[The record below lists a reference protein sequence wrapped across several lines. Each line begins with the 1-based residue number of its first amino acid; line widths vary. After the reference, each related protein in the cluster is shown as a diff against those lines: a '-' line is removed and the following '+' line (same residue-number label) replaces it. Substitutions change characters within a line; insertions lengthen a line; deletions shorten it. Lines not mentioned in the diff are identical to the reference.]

1 MNSFTFT
8 LVRSRGGTGGAEGDV
23 MFIPEYLENPLFILF
38 IANLDSSWLQHHH
51 HVWFNWRWNFLFSLF
66 ISFTFIH
73 GKYQNRTWNKQNSH
87 FHRYT
92 FRLSRTLFAHLH
104 FLSWLVALLF
114 YFFLPQ
120 LMDLTT
126 FSLSLPTTDWL
137 LRLLLYFYFPLPDGH
152 KLQIFIICEFYF
164 RIRSHTSTKINA
176 RGHFYTRFL
185 IPSTIYC
192 VAPPPD
198 KNNYAVI
205 LSVESWYFTNV
216 SLSGRSRGKSD
227 EYYRGE
233 CCKVSAWITIWYRSV
248 LSSVLSAAQEKERDT
263 SPARSHTYKVVTW
276 KSFSTSFRN

>member
-1 MNSFTFT
+1 MLCCVVIAWQERLTRIDTHSEYGMEFYCHLSRRVQIKIATKGNKCQEEGGWLYGNALHFPIPIGLACWKRDFRVEGSSNISREYPRDGYGVEESPDWMQFCAKIMNSFTFT

-23 MFIPEYLENPLFILF
+23 MFIPEYLEHPLFILF

-126 FSLSLPTTDWL
+126 FSPHHWL
-137 LRLLLYFYFPLPDGH
+137 TSSSSF
-152 KLQIFIICEFYF
+152 IFLF
-164 RIRSHTSTKINA
+164 S
-176 RGHFYTRFL
+176 
-185 IPSTIYC
+185 
-192 VAPPPD
+192 
-198 KNNYAVI
+198 
-205 LSVESWYFTNV
+205 
-216 SLSGRSRGKSD
+216 
-227 EYYRGE
+227 
-233 CCKVSAWITIWYRSV
+233 SAWRT
-248 LSSVLSAAQEKERDT
+248 
-263 SPARSHTYKVVTW
+263 
-276 KSFSTSFRN
+276 